1 MAGVL
6 GLVALAYAASVQPG
20 RVDIAV
26 ERRGAAMAPH
36 RVHPAAIPSAEVIVG
51 HPRDGIV
58 ELREPQMV
66 PR

>member
-1 MAGVL
+1 
-6 GLVALAYAASVQPG
+6 
-20 RVDIAV
+20 
-26 ERRGAAMAPH
+26 MAPH